1 MLKILV
7 IGNSFGTDATRYL
20 YGIARAQG
28 VKMKVVNLYIGG
40 CSLFRHYRNMLSEV
54 KDYAYEINGMS
65 SGLYVS
71 LKEGLLSDEWDCVIM
86 QQCSPKSDDPESY
99 EPYLSKLAEYVR
111 ECQPHAKLYLNETWT
126 FARESTRFALTKSET
141 PEEMFPKVKKN
152 YRDAAIRIS
161 AYGLIP
167 SGSAMYAYYREVEPL
182 GGTIYRDTFHAD
194 LGVGRYLLGCVW
206 FEALTGRSA
215 VGNTFNDF
223 DKVVTAEERE
233 RAERIAHE
241 VFELED

>member
-71 LKEGLLSDEWDCVIM
+71 LKEALLSDEWDVVVM
-86 QQCSPKSDDPESY
+86 HQCSPKSDDPESY
-99 EPYLSKLAEYVR
+99 EPYLTKLSEYVR
-111 ECQPHAKLYLNETWT
+111 NCLPHVKIFLNETWT
-126 FARESTRFALTKSET
+126 FARESTRFALTQSAT

-182 GGTIYRDTFHAD
+182 GGTVYRDTFHAD

-215 VGNTFNDF
+215 VGNSFSDF
-223 DKVVTAEERE
+223 DKPVTAEERE
-233 RAERIAHE
+233 RAERIAHD
-241 VFELED
+241 VFTLED

>member
-71 LKEGLLSDEWDCVIM
+71 LKEGLLSDEWDIVVM

-99 EPYLSKLAEYVR
+99 EPYLTKLAEYVR
-111 ECQPHAKLYLNETWT
+111 TCLPHAKIFMNETWT
-126 FARESTRFALTKSET
+126 FARESTRFALTQSVT
-141 PEEMFPKVKKN
+141 PEEMLPKIKKN
-152 YRDAAIRIS
+152 YRDAAMRIS

-167 SGSAMYAYYREVEPL
+167 SGSAMYRYYREVEPL
-182 GGTIYRDTFHAD
+182 GGTVYRDTFHAD

-215 VGNTFNDF
+215 VGNGYSDF
-223 DKVVTAEERE
+223 DKPVTAEERE
-233 RAERIAHE
+233 RAERIAHD